1 MKEEIMR
8 LAKCVLILLTVFLL
22 AENLSYAEP
31 RKSNIKVGVSVATMK
46 EAVYSF
52 MKKAMMDN
60 KDKYGA
66 EIYWVAANNDE
77 MAQVANVEDLLA
89 QGIDVLILHPV
100 NTVAAGS
107 LVEKARRENVPVV
120 SMDRLPTNANVN
132 CHVTANSFLVGQLQS
147 KYVAERLGGKGN
159 VVILEGESGND
170 VAREITA
177 GNKDILKSYPGI
189 KIAVEQTHKAWSR
202 NLAMATTEN
211 ALTNYKNEIQGVL
224 ANNSG
229 MIMGAVQ
236 ALLAEGVKNKVVT
249 VGSDADK
256 DSCQAIIDG
265 TNDADVDK
273 MPYQLGLISFETAVK
288 IAKGEKIE
296 ADASV
301 QNGKY
306 KVPVKFTPVRL
317 ITKENV
323 KEMKDRW
330 PDLKY

>member
-1 MKEEIMR
+1 MR
-8 LAKCVLILLTVFLL
+8 SFKLFCVLLISFTL
-22 AENLSYAEP
+22 ASNLSFAEAKKP
-31 RKSNIKVGVSVATMK
+31 KVKVGVSVATMK

-60 KDKYGA
+60 KEKYNA

-100 NTVAAGS
+100 NTVASGS
-107 LVEKARRENVPVV
+107 LVEKAKREGVRVV
-120 SMDRLPTNANVN
+120 SMDRLPLNANVD
-132 CHVTANSFLVGQLQS
+132 CHVTANSFLVGQLQ
-147 KYVAERLGGKGN
+147 AEYLAKMLNGKGN

-177 GNKDILKSYPGI
+177 GNKDILKKHPEM
-189 KIAVEQTHKAWSR
+189 KIVVDQTHKAWSR

-211 ALTNYKNEIQGVL
+211 ALTSYKNDIQGIL

-236 ALLAEGVKNKVVT
+236 ALIAERLEDKVVT

-273 MPYQLGLISFETAVK
+273 MPYQLGLISFQVAVS
-288 IAKGEKIE
+288 IAKGAELE
-296 ADASV
+296 SDTTV

-330 PDLKY
+330 PDLKF

>member
-1 MKEEIMR
+1 MR
-8 LAKCVLILLTVFLL
+8 LIKIAFIFLMGFVLTT
-22 AENLSYAEP
+22 NLSYAEAKKP
-31 RKSNIKVGVSVATMK
+31 KIKIGVSVATMK

-52 MKKAMMDN
+52 MRQAMMDN
-60 KDKYGA
+60 KDRYGVDV
-66 EIYWVAANNDE
+66 YWVAANNDE
-77 MAQVANVEDLLA
+77 MAQVANVEDLLS

-100 NTVAAGS
+100 NTAAAAS
-107 LVEKARRENVPVV
+107 LVEKARKENVPVV

-132 CHVTANSFLVGQLQS
+132 CHVTANSFLVGQLQA
-147 KYVAERLGGKGN
+147 KYLVERLNGKGN
-159 VVILEGESGND
+159 IIILEGEAGND

-177 GNKDILKSYPGI
+177 GNKDILKNYPDI
-189 KIAVEQTHKAWSR
+189 KVVVDQTHKAWSR
-202 NLAMATTEN
+202 DLAMATTEN
-211 ALTNYKNEIQGVL
+211 ALTNYNNNIQGIL

-236 ALLAEGVKNKVVT
+236 ALIAEGLTDKAIT

-256 DSCQAIIDG
+256 DSCKAIIDG

-273 MPYQLGLISFETAVK
+273 MPYQLGLGAFEVAVK
-288 IAKGEKIE
+288 IAKGEPFE
-296 ADASV
+296 SDATV

-330 PDLKY
+330 PDLKF

>member
-1 MKEEIMR
+1 MR
-8 LAKCVLILLTVFLL
+8 YLKLAAVFLALSVL
-22 AENLSYAEP
+22 AVNTSYAAGAN
-31 RKSNIKVGVSVATMK
+31 KKIKVGVSVATMK

-60 KDKYGA
+60 KDKYDA

-107 LVEKARRENVPVV
+107 LVEKARKENVPVI
-120 SMDRLPTNANVN
+120 SMDRLPINANVN
-132 CHVTANSFLVGQLQS
+132 CHVTANSFLVGQAQA
-147 KYVAERLGGKGN
+147 KYLADKLNGKGN
-159 VVILEGESGND
+159 IVILEGEAGND
-170 VAREITA
+170 VAKEITA
-177 GNKDILKSYPGI
+177 GNKDILKNYPGM
-189 KIAVEQTHKAWSR
+189 KIVVDQTHKAWSR
-202 NLAMATTEN
+202 DLAMATTEN
-211 ALTNYKNEIQGVL
+211 ALTNYKDDIQGIL

-236 ALLAEGVKNKVVT
+236 AILAEGMKGKVVT

-265 TNDADVDK
+265 TNSADVDK
-273 MPYQLGLISFETAVK
+273 EPYQLGLITFETAVK
-288 IAKGEKIE
+288 VARGEKIE
-296 ADASV
+296 TDTTV

-306 KVPVKFTPVRL
+306 KVPVKFTPVRI

-323 KEMKDRW
+323 KDMKDRW
-330 PDLKY
+330 PDLKF

>member
-1 MKEEIMR
+1 MR
-8 LAKCVLILLTVFLL
+8 YLKIALVFLVVFALGNNL
-22 AENLSYAEP
+22 AFAEAK
-31 RKSNIKVGVSVATMK
+31 KSKIKVGVSVATMK

-60 KDKYGA
+60 KDKYSA

-107 LVEKARRENVPVV
+107 LVAKAKGEGVPVV
-120 SMDRLPTNANVN
+120 SMDRLPTNADVN
-132 CHVTANSFLVGQLQS
+132 CHVTANSFLVGQTQA
-147 KYVAERLGGKGN
+147 KYIAEKLNGKGN
-159 VVILEGESGND
+159 VVILEGEAGND

-177 GNKDILKSYPGI
+177 GNKDILKNYPDI
-189 KIAVEQTHKAWSR
+189 KVVVDQTHKSWSR
-202 NLAMATTEN
+202 DLAMATTEN
-211 ALTNYKNEIQGVL
+211 ALTNYKNNIQGIL

-236 ALLAEGVKNKVVT
+236 ALLAEGVKGKVVT
-249 VGSDADK
+249 IGSDADK
-256 DSCQAIIDG
+256 DSCQAIISG

-273 MPYQLGLISFETAVK
+273 MPYQLGLITFETAVK
-288 IAKGEKIE
+288 IAKKEKVD
-296 ADASV
+296 ADTSV

-306 KVPVKFTPVRL
+306 KVPVKFTPVRI

-330 PDLKY
+330 PDLK

>member
-1 MKEEIMR
+1 MR
-8 LAKCVLILLTVFLL
+8 LIKIAFVFLMSL
-22 AENLSYAEP
+22 VLFISSSYAET
-31 RKSNIKVGVSVATMK
+31 KKEKIKIGVSIATMK

-52 MKKAMMDN
+52 MRQAMMDN
-60 KDKYGA
+60 KDKYGV
-66 EIYWVAANNDE
+66 EVYWLSANNDE

-89 QGIDVLILHPV
+89 KGIDVLILHSV
-100 NTVAAGS
+100 NTAAAAS
-107 LVEKARRENVPVV
+107 LVEKAQKENVPVV

-132 CHVTANSFLVGQLQS
+132 CHVTANSFLVGQLQA
-147 KYVAERLGGKGN
+147 KYLVERLNGKGN
-159 VVILEGESGND
+159 VIILEGEAGND

-177 GNKDILKSYPGI
+177 GNKDILKNYPNI
-189 KIAVEQTHKAWSR
+189 KIVVDQTHKAWSR
-202 NLAMATTEN
+202 DLAMATTEN
-211 ALTNYKNEIQGVL
+211 ALTNYNNNIQGIL

-236 ALLAEGVKNKVVT
+236 ALIAEGVTGKVVT

-256 DSCQAIIDG
+256 DSCRAIIDG
-265 TNDADVDK
+265 SNDADVDK
-273 MPYQLGLISFETAVK
+273 MPYQLGLISFQIAIS
-288 IAKGEKIE
+288 IAKKAEIE
-296 ADASV
+296 SDALV

-330 PDLKY
+330 PDLKWK

>member
-1 MKEEIMR
+1 MR
-8 LAKCVLILLTVFLL
+8 PNKCVSIFLTVFLL
-22 AENLSYAEP
+22 AANLAYAAP
-31 RKSNIKVGVSVATMK
+31 KKSNIKVGVSVATMK
-46 EAVYSF
+46 EAVYAF

-107 LVEKARRENVPVV
+107 LVEKARREGVPVV

-132 CHVTANSFLVGQLQS
+132 CHVTANSFLVGQLQAR
-147 KYVAERLGGKGN
+147 YVAGRLNGKGN
-159 VVILEGESGND
+159 VVILEGEAGND
-170 VAREITA
+170 VAREITS
-177 GNKDILKSYPGI
+177 GNKDILKDYPGI
-189 KIAVEQTHKAWSR
+189 KIVVDQTHKAWSR
-202 NLAMATTEN
+202 DLAMATAEN
-211 ALTNYKNEIQGVL
+211 ALTNYKNDIQGIL

-229 MIMGAVQ
+229 MVMGAVQ

-273 MPYQLGLISFETAVK
+273 MPYQLGLISFETAVR
-288 IAKGEKIE
+288 IAKGQEVE
-296 ADASV
+296 TDTSV

-317 ITKENV
+317 VTKENV

>member
-1 MKEEIMR
+1 MKS
-8 LAKCVLILLTVFLL
+8 AKVILVFLVGFVL
-22 AENLSYAEP
+22 TANLSYAEV
-31 RKSNIKVGVSVATMK
+31 KSSKIKVGVSVATMK

-52 MKKAMMDN
+52 MKKAMTDN

-132 CHVTANSFLVGQLQS
+132 CHVTANSFMVGQIQA
-147 KYVAERLGGKGN
+147 KYVAERLNGKGN
-159 VVILEGESGND
+159 VVILEGEAGND

-177 GNKDILKSYPGI
+177 GNKDVLKNYPNI
-189 KIAVEQTHKAWSR
+189 KIVVDQTHKAWSR
-202 NLAMATTEN
+202 DLAMATTEN
-211 ALTNYKNEIQGVL
+211 ALTNYRNDIQGIL

-256 DSCQAIIDG
+256 DSCQAIIEG

-273 MPYQLGLISFETAVK
+273 MPYQLGLISFQVAIS
-288 IAKGEKIE
+288 IAKGAELE
-296 ADASV
+296 SDTMV

>member
-1 MKEEIMR
+1 MKHVKAI
-8 LAKCVLILLTVFLL
+8 AVLL
-22 AENLSYAEP
+22 ALSVLAVNTSYAAGAN
-31 RKSNIKVGVSVATMK
+31 KKIKVGVSVATMK

-60 KDKYGA
+60 KDKYNA

-77 MAQVANVEDLLA
+77 MAQLANVEDLLA

-107 LVEKARRENVPVV
+107 LVEKARKENVPVI
-120 SMDRLPTNANVN
+120 SMDRLPVNANVN
-132 CHVTANSFLVGQLQS
+132 CHVTANSFLVGQTQA
-147 KYVAERLGGKGN
+147 KYLAEKLNGKGN

-170 VAREITA
+170 VAKEITA
-177 GNKDILKSYPGI
+177 GNKDILKNYPGM
-189 KIAVEQTHKAWSR
+189 KIVVDQTHKSWSR
-202 NLAMATTEN
+202 DLAMATTEN
-211 ALTNYKNEIQGVL
+211 ALTNYKNDIQGVS

-236 ALLAEGVKNKVVT
+236 AILAEGLKGKIIT

-265 TNDADVDK
+265 TNSADVDK
-273 MPYQLGLISFETAVK
+273 EPYQLGLITFETAVK
-288 IAKGEKIE
+288 VASGEKVE
-296 ADASV
+296 TDTTV

-317 ITKENV
+317 VTKENV
-323 KEMKDRW
+323 KDMKDRW
-330 PDLKY
+330 PDLKF

>member
-1 MKEEIMR
+1 MK
-8 LAKCVLILLTVFLL
+8 LIKIAFVFLVSIVL
-22 AENLSYAEP
+22 AANLSHAEVQ
-31 RKSNIKVGVSVATMK
+31 KSKIKVGVSVATMK

-107 LVEKARRENVPVV
+107 LVEKARREGVPVV
-120 SMDRLPTNANVN
+120 SMDRLPTNSNVN
-132 CHVTANSFLVGQLQS
+132 CHVTANSFLVGQLQA
-147 KYVAERLGGKGN
+147 KYVAERLSGKGN
-159 VVILEGESGND
+159 VVILEGEAGND

-177 GNKDILKSYPGI
+177 GNKDILKNYPGI
-189 KIAVEQTHKAWSR
+189 KIVVDQTHKAWSR
-202 NLAMATTEN
+202 DLAMATTEN
-211 ALTNYKNEIQGVL
+211 ALTNYKNDIQGIL

-265 TNDADVDK
+265 TNNADVDK
-273 MPYQLGLISFETAVK
+273 MPYQLGLISFQVAIS
-288 IAKGEKIE
+288 IAKGAELE
-296 ADASV
+296 SDTMV

-317 ITKENV
+317 ITKDNV

>member
-1 MKEEIMR
+1 MKCLKI
-8 LAKCVLILLTVFLL
+8 ALIFLMISILTEGPSH
-22 AENLSYAEP
+22 AEVK
-31 RKSNIKVGVSVATMK
+31 KSKIKVGISVATMK

-147 KYVAERLGGKGN
+147 KYVAEKLNGKGN
-159 VVILEGESGND
+159 VVILEGEAGND

-177 GNKDILKSYPGI
+177 GNKDILKNYPNI
-189 KIAVEQTHKAWSR
+189 KIVVDQTHKAWSR
-202 NLAMATTEN
+202 DLAMATTEN
-211 ALTNYKNEIQGVL
+211 ALTNYRNDIQGIL

-236 ALLAEGVKNKVVT
+236 ALLAEGVKNRVVT

-273 MPYQLGLISFETAVK
+273 MPYQLGLISFQVAVS
-288 IAKGEKIE
+288 IAKGAEIE
-296 ADASV
+296 TDTAV

-330 PDLKY
+330 PDLKL

>member
-1 MKEEIMR
+1 MKIAR
-8 LAKCVLILLTVFLL
+8 IVFVFLFGIILTV
-22 AENLSYAEP
+22 NQSYAEVK
-31 RKSNIKVGVSVATMK
+31 KSKIKVGVSVATMK

-52 MKKAMMDN
+52 MKKAMTDN

-107 LVEKARRENVPVV
+107 LVEKARREGVPVV

-132 CHVTANSFLVGQLQS
+132 CHVTANSFLVGQLQA
-147 KYVAERLGGKGN
+147 KYIAERLNGKGN
-159 VVILEGESGND
+159 IVILEGEAGND

-177 GNKDILKSYPGI
+177 GNKDVLKNSSGI
-189 KIAVEQTHKAWSR
+189 KIVVDQTHKAWSR
-202 NLAMATTEN
+202 DLAMATTEN
-211 ALTNYKNEIQGVL
+211 ALTNYKNDIQGIL

-265 TNDADVDK
+265 TNDADIDK
-273 MPYQLGLISFETAVK
+273 MPYQLGLISFEIAVK

-296 ADASV
+296 ADTSV

-330 PDLKY
+330 PDLK

>member
-1 MKEEIMR
+1 MR
-8 LAKCVLILLTVFLL
+8 YVKITFVFLIAFVL
-22 AENLSYAEP
+22 AANLSYAEVK
-31 RKSNIKVGVSVATMK
+31 KSKIKVGVSVATMK
-46 EAVYSF
+46 EAVYAF

-60 KDKYGA
+60 KDRCGA

-132 CHVTANSFLVGQLQS
+132 CHVTANSFMVGQIQA
-147 KYVAERLGGKGN
+147 KYVAERLNGKGN
-159 VVILEGESGND
+159 VVILEGEAGND

-177 GNKDILKSYPGI
+177 GNKDVLKNYPNI
-189 KIAVEQTHKAWSR
+189 KIVVDQTHKAWSR
-202 NLAMATTEN
+202 DLAMATTEN
-211 ALTNYKNEIQGVL
+211 ALTNYKNDIQGIL

-273 MPYQLGLISFETAVK
+273 MPYQLGLISFETAVN
-288 IAKGEKIE
+288 IAKGAELKS
-296 ADASV
+296 DTSV

-317 ITKENV
+317 ITKDNV

>member
-1 MKEEIMR
+1 MKIAR
-8 LAKCVLILLTVFLL
+8 IVFVFLFGIILTV
-22 AENLSYAEP
+22 NQSYAEVK
-31 RKSNIKVGVSVATMK
+31 KSKIKVGVSVATMK

-52 MKKAMMDN
+52 MKKAMTDN

-89 QGIDVLILHPV
+89 QGIDVLILHSV

-107 LVEKARRENVPVV
+107 LVEKARKEGVPVV

-132 CHVTANSFLVGQLQS
+132 CHVTANSFLVGQLQA

-159 VVILEGESGND
+159 VVILEGEAGND

-177 GNKDILKSYPGI
+177 GNKDTLKNYSGI
-189 KIAVEQTHKAWSR
+189 KIVVDQTHKAWSR
-202 NLAMATTEN
+202 DLAMATTEN
-211 ALTNYKNEIQGVL
+211 ALTNYKNDIQGIL

-236 ALLAEGVKNKVVT
+236 ALLAEGVKNKIVT

-273 MPYQLGLISFETAVK
+273 MPYQLGLISFETAVS
-288 IAKGEKIE
+288 IAKKEKIE
-296 ADASV
+296 TDTTV

-306 KVPVKFTPVRL
+306 KVPVKLTQVRL
-317 ITKENV
+317 ITKDNV

>member
-1 MKEEIMR
+1 MKHVKAI
-8 LAKCVLILLTVFLL
+8 AVLL
-22 AENLSYAEP
+22 ALSVLAVNTSYAAGAN
-31 RKSNIKVGVSVATMK
+31 KKIKVGVSVATMK

-60 KDKYGA
+60 KDKYNA

-77 MAQVANVEDLLA
+77 MAQLANVEDLLA

-107 LVEKARRENVPVV
+107 LVEKARKENVPVI
-120 SMDRLPTNANVN
+120 SMDRLPVNANVN
-132 CHVTANSFLVGQLQS
+132 CHVTANSFLVGQTQA
-147 KYVAERLGGKGN
+147 KYLAEKLNGKGN

-170 VAREITA
+170 VAKEITA
-177 GNKDILKSYPGI
+177 GNKDILKNYPGM
-189 KIAVEQTHKAWSR
+189 KIVVDQTHKSWSR
-202 NLAMATTEN
+202 DLAMATTEN
-211 ALTNYKNEIQGVL
+211 ALTNYKNDIQGVS

-236 ALLAEGVKNKVVT
+236 AILAEGLKGKIIT

-265 TNDADVDK
+265 TNSADVDK
-273 MPYQLGLISFETAVK
+273 EPYQLGLITFETAVK
-288 IAKGEKIE
+288 VARGEKVE
-296 ADASV
+296 TDTTV

-317 ITKENV
+317 VTKENV
-323 KEMKDRW
+323 KDMKDRW
-330 PDLKY
+330 PDLKF